1 MSFIVSATTTA
12 KMIMI
17 LMHGYGTS
25 ASDFIPISEFFARKF
40 NDIEI
45 HVLDGFYEL
54 DSPTR
59 RKWFNLESDN
69 IAHWRTD
76 IKPAGKKLALYI
88 KDVLKKHDGLT
99 MSDVMLAGFSQGAMM
114 ALHVGLAEQVGGVIS
129 FSGALVDESV
139 ATNNTTTQILLIH
152 GDCDDVI
159 SLKDMQESCRVL
171 YRNNIPCSEYIEH
184 ELTHSISLGCL
195 EKASEFIEKR
205 RHVSKN

>member
-54 DSPTR
+54 DSPVR

-76 IKPAGKKLALYI
+76 IKPAGEKLALYI

-99 MSDVMLAGFSQGAMM
+99 MSDVVLAGFSQGAMM

-139 ATNNTTTQILLIH
+139 ANNNKTTQVLLIH
-152 GDCDDVI
+152 GDCDDII

-205 RHVSKN
+205 RHVSKY